1 MKTILTFLHNSKS
14 LLILCLIFSVSK
26 KTIAQEQSDADL
38 KTFKIKIENTKKG
51 IKMQSLEGS
60 AWTDLSF
67 STIKFKPQAIN
78 ENGMT
83 TLKED
88 TSGTD
93 SDFADY
99 LFTITKTKK
108 GVELKGIKGTAWEEL
123 NFTLPQNTVQTID
136 QLGMVE

>member
-14 LLILCLIFSVSK
+14 LLILCLIFSVSQ

-93 SDFADY
+93 SALPIIY
-99 LFTITKTKK
+99 LPLKK
-108 GVELKGIKGTAWEEL
+108 QRKVW
-123 NFTLPQNTVQTID
+123 N
-136 QLGMVE
+136 